1 VKYAEEN
8 YKLMS
13 RLSEML
19 LEDDDYVGVEVGIET
34 GSPDLAEKIMPAKAL
49 PYSAREW
56 PSVVIDAFSI
66 MHELRIVPAATLI
79 TGIPE
84 EKPEDVTKS
93 LELVDELKPYR
104 SLIVPMYFVPMGL
117 LRDKNWYRAQP
128 TQEQMDL
135 MKACLRHDL
144 FWIDDLA
151 RWYLRKANPLLRLS
165 IRIFISLVKRAAS
178 RYLFI

>member
-1 VKYAEEN
+1 
-8 YKLMS
+8 
-13 RLSEML
+13 
-19 LEDDDYVGVEVGIET
+19 
-34 GSPDLAEKIMPAKAL
+34 
-49 PYSAREW
+49 
-56 PSVVIDAFSI
+56 
-66 MHELRIVPAATLI
+66 
-79 TGIPE
+79 
-84 EKPEDVTKS
+84 
-93 LELVDELKPYR
+93 VDELKPYR